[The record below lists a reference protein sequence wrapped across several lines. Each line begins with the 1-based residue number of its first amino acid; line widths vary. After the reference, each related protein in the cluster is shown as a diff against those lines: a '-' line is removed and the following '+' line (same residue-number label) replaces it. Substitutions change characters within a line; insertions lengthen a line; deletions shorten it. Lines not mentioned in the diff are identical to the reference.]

1 MKIVRHVARDMRQ
14 AMRAIRERLGE
25 DAVILSSRRTSDG
38 VEVTAAIDFDAESLD
53 SAPIQPLVDT
63 PESPLLRRE
72 AHPARSESAFNREA
86 PYTVPGPEGAHV
98 RETTH
103 ARREAALTRRET
115 PPIRDEDEPV
125 HSKVPARFDE
135 RPTQEPALAAQRL
148 EADSPLISRELQA
161 ALLDSLVVRDEEPSR
176 AAAPA
181 AARATPATDTALSS
195 RATPAPRQ
203 ESPARETPATRPE
216 SPARET
222 PATRREAPSR
232 ETFATHLAHAAQE
245 SRTSATH
252 AAHESLAPVTHMAD
266 AAPESGQA
274 APHATPAGTAHATL
288 APASTAVAR
297 LEAQAAYATQ
307 PLDFDLTEP
316 TETPRVPQAAHHA
329 AGTDVVGTEL
339 KNLRRMLETQLA
351 QLAWNDMT
359 RRAPVHTE
367 MLRELSEIGIAQD
380 LSSQITQQLSQD
392 VDLTYARRFSIAALS
407 QYLLVTGDRWLDS
420 GGRIAFIGSTG
431 VGKTMTL
438 SKLAVRWVLR
448 HGARDLALVA
458 ADNIRLGAQ
467 DQMRALGQLLGAPV
481 YTPENFETLPTLLS
495 KLQQRFILIDTPGSS
510 LRDTQL
516 SGRLAVLASS
526 ASQLQTALVLAAS
539 TQAGALEEVV
549 KRFAPANPCCCVL
562 TKVDEAAS
570 LGGALSVL
578 IRARVPVSY
587 VSEGQR
593 VPEDLRPARAL
604 ELVSHAVRLAKA
616 TGAAADEDLLRR
628 RFGKIAHALT

>member
-14 AMRAIRERLGE
+14 AMRAIRERLGD
-25 DAVILSSRRTSDG
+25 DAVILSSRRTSEG
-38 VEVTAAIDFDAESLD
+38 VELTAAVDFDAQTLEG
-53 SAPIQPLVDT
+53 AAVQPLAD
-63 PESPLLRRE
+63 PAESPLI
-72 AHPARSESAFNREA
+72 
-86 PYTVPGPEGAHV
+86 
-98 RETTH
+98 
-103 ARREAALTRRET
+103 RREAALNRRET
-115 PPIRDEDEPV
+115 PLIKDDDEPV
-125 HSKVPARFDE
+125 RSKLPPSLVALWTCEPTPPVQRFDVATA
-135 RPTQEPALAAQRL
+135 PSMTGGI
-148 EADSPLISRELQA
+148 EADSPLISKELQS
-161 ALLDSLVVRDEEPSR
+161 ALFDSLVVRSEEPTRAPSKQAKAATSSHTNATFAAHLAQ
-176 AAAPA
+176 AAAVSHGPHATAPTHPAPTAHTTTAANVPHSVA
-181 AARATPATDTALSS
+181 AAHTAAVAHTATTTHTAPTTHTAAT
-195 RATPAPRQ
+195 
-203 ESPARETPATRPE
+203 
-216 SPARET
+216 
-222 PATRREAPSR
+222 
-232 ETFATHLAHAAQE
+232 AHAADTAHTAVAAHAADTAHTAVAAQ
-245 SRTSATH
+245 TTHAGH
-252 AAHESLAPVTHMAD
+252 AAHAV
-266 AAPESGQA
+266 AAPS
-274 APHATPAGTAHATL
+274 
-288 APASTAVAR
+288 APAQSPAASAR
-297 LEAQAAYATQ
+297 LEAQVAYATQ

-316 TETPRVPQAAHHA
+316 ATTPLRATHPAVAN
-329 AGTDVVGTEL
+329 DVVGAEL

-516 SGRLAVLASS
+516 SSRLAVLASS

-628 RFGKIAHALT
+628 RFGKVAHAIT